1 MGRYRNYWSHQAQ
14 WWGSRS
20 MVWWAAHFTAFYVG
34 GATLIMGARFDD
46 LITLKLNEIGDLSA
60 GVFGPVAFLWLVL
73 GYIQQGRELN
83 ISSKALQMQ
92 AAELKESVKQQ
103 TALVEAQ
110 QENLRCYERSL
121 EPLLDL
127 KFVCSKEIDGE
138 FFESFEIR
146 NFGSYCEDVVLRL
159 SKNGVEHQPLSI
171 ESLHKDVVRGFLL
184 TEMVGEFFQKFELK
198 VKYRKL
204 SGLENFQIFDINA
217 TEDHEGPDIRIKKR
231 PL

>member
-1 MGRYRNYWSHQAQ
+1 
-14 WWGSRS
+14 

-34 GATLIMGARFDD
+34 GAILIMGARFDD
-46 LITLKLNEIGDLSA
+46 LIALKLNEIGDLSA

-110 QENLRCYERSL
+110 QENLRHYERSL

-127 KFVCSKEIDGE
+127 KYVCSREIDGE
-138 FFESFEIR
+138 YLESFEIR
-146 NFGSYCEDVVLRL
+146 NFGSYCEGVVLCL
-159 SKNGVEHQPLSI
+159 YSNGVGNKPISI
-171 ESLHKDVVRGFLL
+171 EPLHKDVVRGFLL
-184 TEMVGEFFQKFELK
+184 NEMVGLFFQRFELK
-198 VKYRKL
+198 VQYRKL
-204 SGLENFQIFDINA
+204 SGLENFQMFDIHV